1 MFLAYV
7 RKLNLYL
14 ILFQMTTLKIIS
26 HFHYPFPGT
35 AEPLQRYIARARL
48 GWRRINMETEIKNAP
63 TWVITWQ
70 IPSDSF
76 SPLLVRCATRL
87 MGVYAG
93 DVDVSMIDESQ
104 QGEIINHI
112 GEQRLVKAMTTAAA
126 LRWLELKSLR
136 HSHESILKNRKRL
149 PVTKHPVTAR
159 GYKGNFH
166 LKCC

>member
-1 MFLAYV
+1 
-7 RKLNLYL
+7 
-14 ILFQMTTLKIIS
+14 MTTLKIIS

-48 GWRRINMETEIKNAP
+48 GWRRINMETEIKNAL

-136 HSHESILKNRKRL
+136 HSHESNFQNSQTSPRDKTSSHSPRLQRKL
-149 PVTKHPVTAR
+149 SFKML
-159 GYKGNFH
+159 
-166 LKCC
+166 LKCKKKSSLLVNLVPAN